1 MKRIGRAIKRVLYG
15 PPPEGKP
22 EVLNCKEYMERKI
35 QRIPG
40 PLADGVFRI
49 DQHIACLERI
59 PGILD
64 PLEGYALF
72 ELAKDTPACEPIAEV
87 GSYLGKSTSYL
98 ALGSLVA
105 GNKGVVAIDMFPAKE
120 DWFKGEDG
128 YWHIRGT
135 DYYIAESVYR
145 EREYFFYGGNH
156 YQNTLD
162 IFADIGKRVG
172 LGSHITPFKGNST
185 LYMESQG
192 KGSKFR
198 LIFIDGDHTY
208 QGVKKDIEALRDAVV
223 PGGYVCFHD
232 YSASFP
238 GVVKAVDELILN
250 SPEYQQRCLVG
261 SLMIAKKAVH

>member
-1 MKRIGRAIKRVLYG
+1 MKRIGHAIKRVLFG
-15 PPPEGKP
+15 SPRECKP
-22 EVLNCKEYMERKI
+22 EVLNCKEYMDRKI

-40 PLADGVFRI
+40 PLANGVFRI
-49 DQHIACLERI
+49 DQHVACLERI

-72 ELAKDTPACEPIAEV
+72 ELAKGSAIGEPIAEV

-105 GNKGVVAIDMFPAKE
+105 RNQGVVAVDMFPAKE

-135 DYYIAESVYR
+135 DYYIEESVYR

-162 IFADIGKRVG
+162 IFTDIGKRVG
-172 LGSHITPFKGNST
+172 LDSHITPFKGNST
-185 LYMESQG
+185 SYMESLG
-192 KGSKFR
+192 KGKNFR
-198 LIFIDGDHTY
+198 LAFIDGDHTY
-208 QGVKKDIEALRDAVV
+208 QGVKKDIEALRDAIVS
-223 PGGYVCFHD
+223 GGYMCFHD
-232 YSASFP
+232 YGPSFP
-238 GVVKAVDELILN
+238 GVVKAVDELIL
-250 SPEYQQRCLVG
+250 SSAEYTQRCLIK
-261 SLMIAKKAVH
+261 SLMVAKKQ